1 MAPAIGTVADL
12 ERFVEQVLPSNGK
25 VQQTGEAFGR
35 VVGPVHMDV
44 DAAGTVCHG
53 SLLDQRSDN
62 VLQVLDVIILE
73 DGSDNLAG
81 ILLVGRDDLTAAL
94 FLTTDAAVTHGL
106 PGAALAVTSV
116 VGVVGGADVA
126 RGLAEVFCD
135 GSGCGGTGDAGQLNL
150 DAEILILNRGAHD
163 MFLLGVSEDAPL
175 PGCQDGV
182 KVILFDDLLD
192 ELLHGL
198 FGLEALT
205 LRDNAVALVELL
217 PNDFLHGIP
226 S

>member
-1 MAPAIGTVADL
+1 
-12 ERFVEQVLPSNGK
+12 
-25 VQQTGEAFGR
+25 
-35 VVGPVHMDV
+35 
-44 DAAGTVCHG
+44 
-53 SLLDQRSDN
+53 
-62 VLQVLDVIILE
+62 
-73 DGSDNLAG
+73 
-81 ILLVGRDDLTAAL
+81 RDDLTAAL

-106 PGAALAVTSV
+106 PGAALAVASA

-126 RGLAEVFCD
+126 RGLAEIFRD
-135 GSGCGGTGDAGQLNL
+135 GVGCGGTGDTGQFNLN
-150 DAEILILNRGAHD
+150 AEVLVLNRSTHD
-163 MFLLGVSEDAPL
+163 VFLLGVSEDAPL

-198 FGLEALT
+198 FGLETLA

-217 PNDFLHGIP
+217 PNDFFHGVF